1 MQKSIK
7 SKAEQRFA
15 ATEKKTQQALQA
27 KEKSH
32 QNLMERMA
40 KQRALRLAKEQTDKE
55 AAEKEAAEKP
65 VSKKTAQLPRY
76 YFIAGSDPDNGLDL
90 GAALAGPFGDLAV
103 LIFNG
108 RTDQLLE
115 VLAKRL
121 VEQFVGNPPVRRHHA
136 VFVIYVERRVS
147 GALAFG
153 FLARH
158 GSASI

>member
-15 ATEKKTQQALQA
+15 ATEKKTQQAIQE

-65 VSKKTAQLPRY
+65 VSKKTA
-76 YFIAGSDPDNGLDL
+76 
-90 GAALAGPFGDLAV
+90 
-103 LIFNG
+103 
-108 RTDQLLE
+108 
-115 VLAKRL
+115 
-121 VEQFVGNPPVRRHHA
+121 
-136 VFVIYVERRVS
+136 
-147 GALAFG
+147 
-153 FLARH
+153 
-158 GSASI
+158 